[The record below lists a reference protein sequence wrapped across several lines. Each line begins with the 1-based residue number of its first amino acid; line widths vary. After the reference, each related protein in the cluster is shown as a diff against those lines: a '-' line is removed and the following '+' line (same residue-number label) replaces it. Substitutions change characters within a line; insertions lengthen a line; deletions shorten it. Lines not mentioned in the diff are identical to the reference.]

1 MGSLKK
7 RRKSRVCAAPHEN
20 RLKADLQTKRR
31 QCRHHRSETGWPAVA
46 LAKPGLRTGVPKVRI
61 SEMRK
66 RTKCG
71 VSVCW
76 GIIFALIFVGVRI
89 AFPDPT
95 TKPPAKTPRSHQTKQ
110 SVRQDDSVSA
120 KPAPDLALRAGG
132 ERKAGALTHFVE
144 GMAFE
149 ENGEMDRALDA
160 YRRVLNVDPGQSQLA
175 ARVAGLLIQQDDFP
189 QAIDVLKD
197 AIKANPNTA
206 DAYQQLAFIYARYLK
221 KTDQAIDYA
230 NRAIALNP
238 ADVEG
243 YQRLVEIEVAAGQEK
258 KALEALD
265 RATKVRSSDPNFWMH
280 LGKLYVAILFKSD
293 SQPKPDDLKRVN
305 EMFKKAAEQA
315 GDDPGIL
322 KDVADYYAAS
332 QQLKEAIPLY
342 LRVLELQPDDANAR
356 EKLATGFIL
365 TNQRGKAV
373 EMLEQIIKQH
383 PEKYQPYDLLAQV
396 LDEEARS
403 LQRAKRLDEAKAE
416 FAKVAANYEQSLLIN
431 PNHAGT
437 YLRLAELL
445 LGPLK
450 DAGRA
455 VKFLTE
461 ARRRFPG
468 APEIVYYLAL
478 AQREAKQTQQAVAT
492 FEEALHEAELDQD
505 NEIVNAK
512 FYFNYGATAEQAGLY
527 DKAADLLRKSIAL
540 DPANAAEA
548 YNYLG
553 YMWADHNMHLEEA
566 EEMIKHALQI
576 EPNNGSY
583 LDSLGWLEFRQG
595 KFDQALADLLRAA
608 KNIERDDPIVFE
620 HVGDIYLKLDRV
632 SEALGSWQKALALDP
647 KNEKLAEKIES
658 TKATISKRSPIRTNP
673 TQ

>member
-1 MGSLKK
+1 MTEQK
-7 RRKSRVCAAPHEN
+7 RRGLAMFPSFFIAI
-20 RLKADLQTKRR
+20 
-31 QCRHHRSETGWPAVA
+31 A
-46 LAKPGLRTGVPKVRI
+46 LFTSGNGAI
-61 SEMRK
+61 
-66 RTKCG
+66 
-71 VSVCW
+71 
-76 GIIFALIFVGVRI
+76 
-89 AFPDPT
+89 
-95 TKPPAKTPRSHQTKQ
+95 AKTPGVLSSQIARSPAGIKKN
-110 SVRQDDSVSA
+110 SKQDDSFNL
-120 KPAPDLALRAGG
+120 KPAADLALHPED
-132 ERKAGALTHFVE
+132 ERKAAALVDFVE

-149 ENGEMDRALDA
+149 ENGEMDRALEA
-160 YRRVLNVDPGQSQLA
+160 YRKVLNVDPGQSDLA
-175 ARVAGLLIQQDDFP
+175 TRVAALLIRQDDFP

-197 AIKANPNTA
+197 AIKANPN
-206 DAYQQLAFIYARYLK
+206 DAEPYRQLAFIYAKYLK
-221 KTDQAIDYA
+221 KTDQAVEYA
-230 NRAIALNP
+230 NRAIALDP
-238 ADVEG
+238 RDIEA
-243 YQRLVEIEVAAGQEK
+243 YQRLCEIELAAGEEK
-258 KALEALD
+258 KAFEVLE
-265 RATKVRSSDPNFWMH
+265 RATKVHSGDATFWTR
-280 LGKLYVAILFKSD
+280 LGKLYAAILFKPD
-293 SQPKPDDLKRVN
+293 SPPKPDELRRVN
-305 EMFKKAAEQA
+305 ELFKKAAEHA
-315 GDDPGIL
+315 NDDPAIL
-322 KDVADYYAAS
+322 KDVADYYASS

-365 TNQRGKAV
+365 TNQRNKAV

-396 LDEEARS
+396 LDDEARS

-450 DAGRA
+450 DPDRS
-455 VKFLTE
+455 VKILTE

-478 AQREAKQTQQAVAT
+478 AQREARQSQQAVAT

-527 DKAADLLRKSIAL
+527 EKATDLLRKSIAL

-576 EPNNGSY
+576 DPNNGAY
-583 LDSLGWLEFRQG
+583 LDSLGWLEFKQG
-595 KFDQALADLLRAA
+595 KFDQGLADLLRAA
-608 KNIERDDPIVFE
+608 KNIERDDPIVYE
-620 HVGDIYLKLDRV
+620 HIGDTYLKLDRV
-632 SEALGSWQKALALDP
+632 PEALGVWQKALALDP
-647 KNEKLAEKIES
+647 QNKRLADKIQS
-658 TKATISKRSPIRTNP
+658 IKTTISKGSQAKTNS